1 LKRIVLLR
9 PSGPRNVGMI
19 LRIALNFGP
28 AELVLVAPERP
39 SLLIHPEFEQMSHGV
54 DHSLGRLRVV
64 DTTEEALEGVTLSY
78 GFTARVRGSRIR
90 EDWGVARES
99 MIAASA
105 DPAQKLALVFGNEVT
120 GMNAEEAIL
129 CQHLVYMPT
138 SDEHTSI
145 NLAVAAGIVMSGIYT
160 GEGSRGVE
168 PGGEYLTGE
177 QREFLKA
184 NMTYVMV
191 DKVAQSES
199 AKRVIR
205 SSIERVFSR
214 AELET
219 RDARAWHLM
228 LRALGSDKIPSDF
241 GLNPNPSAE
250 PGTKPPRKK

>member
-1 LKRIVLLR
+1 MKRIVLLR

-64 DTTEEALEGVTLSY
+64 DTTEEALEDITLSY

-90 EDWGVARES
+90 EDWSKARED
-99 MIAASA
+99 MIAATN
-105 DPAQKLALVFGNEVT
+105 DPAHNLALVFGNEVT

-138 SDEHTSI
+138 SEEHTSI
-145 NLAVAAGIVMSGIYT
+145 NLAVAVGIVMSGIYT
-160 GEGSRGVE
+160 GEGARGIE
-168 PGGEYLTGE
+168 PGGEYLSGQ

-184 NMTYVMV
+184 NMTHVMV
-191 DKVAQSES
+191 EKVAQSES
-199 AKRVIR
+199 AARVIK

-228 LRALGSDKIPSDF
+228 LRALGSDKKPSDF
-241 GLNPNPSAE
+241 GLDPNPSE
-250 PGTKPPRKK
+250 GTARD